1 MKYYKFFSVLAIFL
15 TLFLLIMTLPAATA
29 LSKEALNLSH
39 SKGAIGDKIQVTGS
53 GYSSGDKV
61 YIYFSS
67 EEADADDDD
76 IDDLDVW
83 EEVRTTYAT
92 RSLENGGEITSS
104 FLVPDELTDSDKT
117 EKVSAGDYFVYATE
131 RKEGKILAKEEFII
145 IGITEIEPTKGPVG
159 TKVRIEGVGFEEEE
173 DIEVIFYVDEIKIAS
188 GDDET
193 DDDGEFRLTIMI
205 PESPAGEHT
214 IRIQIDKDEA
224 KAEFTVEPES
234 AISATSG
241 IIGDRL
247 AITGTGF
254 AASAAATVTF
264 GGSEVATG
272 ETDTHGNLTIPF
284 NVPGVGAGTY
294 DVEVKDEDGNSG
306 KFEFTLSTDIS
317 VSPVTSQASPG
328 HFGMEVT
335 IYGTDFKPDSA
346 ITITHTD
353 TATVFSTTSQ
363 KDGSFSYTFEIPEMK
378 SGENV
383 ISVTDGINRLQVTF
397 FMESVAPTTP
407 QPLLP
412 AIDSKPERPVTFDWK
427 DVTDPSGVTYM
438 LQVATD
444 KGFDDMVIKKQG
456 LAESQYTMSQTEDEM
471 LESTKKAANY
481 WWRVKAVD
489 GAGNESR
496 WTSVRSFNIGFMST
510 MADWLKYLLIGLGAL
525 VLLGIAF
532 FVGKQ
537 IGRAH

>member
-1 MKYYKFFSVLAIFL
+1 MKHYKILRVLAIFL
-15 TLFLLIMTLPAATA
+15 TLFLLIMILPASTA
-29 LSKEALNLSH
+29 QARETLNLSR
-39 SKGAIGDKIQVTGS
+39 SKGAIGDKITVTGS
-53 GYSSGDKV
+53 SYSSGDKV

-67 EEADADDDD
+67 EEADVDDD

-83 EEVRTTYAT
+83 EEVRTTHAT
-92 RSLENGGEITSS
+92 LSLANGGKITCS
-104 FLVPDELTDSDKT
+104 FLVPDELIDGDET

-131 RKEGKILAKEEFII
+131 RNEGRILAKEEFTVR
-145 IGITEIEPTKGPVG
+145 GITEVDPMKGPTG
-159 TKVRIEGVGFEEEE
+159 TEVEIEGVGFEREE
-173 DIEVIFYVDEIKIAS
+173 DIEVFFYYGEIEIAS

-193 DDDGEFRLTIMI
+193 DDDGEFKLTIMI
-205 PESPAGEHT
+205 PKTPAGDYT
-214 IRIQIDKDEA
+214 IRIHIDKDEA

-241 IIGDRL
+241 IIGDRVT
-247 AITGTGF
+247 ISGTGF
-254 AASAAATVTF
+254 ASIADITVTF
-264 GGSEVATG
+264 GGEEIATG
-272 ETDTHGNLTIPF
+272 QTGNDGNLSISF
-284 NVPGVGAGTY
+284 NVPSVEAGTY
-294 DVEVKDEDGNSG
+294 VVEVKDEDGNSG

-317 VSPVTSQASPG
+317 ISPVSSQTSPG
-328 HFGMEVT
+328 HVGMEVT
-335 IYGTDFKPDSA
+335 IYGIDFKPNST
-346 ITITHTD
+346 ITIIHSD
-353 TATVFSTTSQ
+353 TATVFSTISEN
-363 KDGSFSYTFEIPEMK
+363 DGSFSYTFEIPEMK
-378 SGENV
+378 PGENI
-383 ISVTDGINRLQVTF
+383 ISVTDGVNHLQVTF

-412 AIDSKPERPVTFDWK
+412 PIDSKPERPVTFDWK
-427 DVTDPSGVTYM
+427 DVTDPSGVTFV
-438 LQVATD
+438 LQVARD
-444 KGFDDMVIKKQG
+444 KGFADMVIKKRG

-489 GAGNESR
+489 GVGNESR
-496 WTSVRSFNIGFMST
+496 WTSVRSFNIGFVAG

>member
-1 MKYYKFFSVLAIFL
+1 MKHYKIFSVLAIFL

-29 LSKEALNLSH
+29 LAKEALNLSN
-39 SKGAIGDKIQVTGS
+39 SKGAIGDRIQVTGS

-67 EEADADDDD
+67 EEADVDDDD

-104 FLVPDELTDSDKT
+104 FLVPDELTDGDKT

-173 DIEVIFYVDEIKIAS
+173 DIEVFFDIDEIEIAS

-193 DDDGEFRLTIMI
+193 DDDGEFKLTIMI
-205 PESPAGEHT
+205 PKSPAGARI
-214 IRIQIDKDEA
+214 IRIEIDKEWA
-224 KAEFTVEPES
+224 KAEFIVEPES
-234 AISATSG
+234 AISVTSG
-241 IIGDRL
+241 RIGDRI

-254 AASAAATVTF
+254 AASADVTVTF
-264 GGSEVATG
+264 DGDEVVTG
-272 ETDTHGNLTIPF
+272 ETDTHGTLSIPF
-284 NVPGVGAGTY
+284 DVPSVRAGTY

-306 KFEFTLSTDIS
+306 KFEFTLATDIS
-317 VSPVTSQASPG
+317 ISPATSEVSPG
-328 HFGMEVT
+328 HVGMDVT
-335 IYGTDFKPDSA
+335 IYGTDFKPNSA
-346 ITITHTD
+346 ITITHTS
-353 TATVFSTTSQ
+353 TATVFSTTSEN
-363 KDGSFSYTFEIPEMK
+363 DGSFSYTFKISEGKP
-378 SGENV
+378 GENI
-383 ISVTDGINRLQVTF
+383 ISVTDGINQLQVTF
-397 FMESVAPTTP
+397 FMESVAPATP

-427 DVTDPSGVTYM
+427 DVTDPSGVTFV
-438 LQVATD
+438 LQVARD
-444 KGFDDMVIKKQG
+444 KGFADMVIEKRG

-496 WTSVRSFNIGFMST
+496 WTSVRSFNIGFVSA

>member
-1 MKYYKFFSVLAIFL
+1 MKQYKIFSVLAIFL

-29 LSKEALNLSH
+29 LAKEALNLSN
-39 SKGAIGDKIQVTGS
+39 SKGAIGDRIQVTGS

-67 EEADADDDD
+67 EEADVDDDD

-104 FLVPDELTDSDKT
+104 FLVPDELTDGDKT
-117 EKVSAGDYFVYATE
+117 EKVSAGDYFVYTTE

-145 IGITEIEPTKGPVG
+145 IGITETEPTKGPVG

-173 DIEVIFYVDEIKIAS
+173 DIEVIFDIDEIEIAS

-193 DDDGEFRLTIMI
+193 DDDGEFKLTIMI

-234 AISATSG
+234 ALSVTSG
-241 IIGDRL
+241 RIGDRI

-254 AASAAATVTF
+254 AASAEATVTF
-264 GGSEVATG
+264 GGDEVVTSQ
-272 ETDTHGNLTIPF
+272 TDTHGTLSIPF
-284 NVPGVGAGTY
+284 DVPSVKAGTY
-294 DVEVKDEDGNSG
+294 VVEVKDENGNSG

-317 VSPVTSQASPG
+317 ISPVTSQTSPG
-328 HFGMEVT
+328 HVGMEVT

-363 KDGSFSYTFEIPEMK
+363 KDGSFSYAFEIPEMK
-378 SGENV
+378 SGENI
-383 ISVTDGINRLQVTF
+383 ISVTDGVNHLQATF
-397 FMESVAPTTP
+397 FMESVAPATP

-427 DVTDPSGVTYM
+427 DVTDPSGVAFV
-438 LQVATD
+438 LQVARD
-444 KGFDDMVIKKQG
+444 KGFADMVIEKQG

-496 WTSVRSFNIGFMST
+496 WTSVKSFNIGFVSA